1 MSRYSDGMCAQCM
14 ASAATVAAGATGLR
28 AWLAAARFRWV
39 TPVRLKRLTAGLL
52 AVAVAIVSV
61 GAG

>member
-1 MSRYSDGMCAQCM
+1 MCAQCM

-28 AWLAAARFRWV
+28 AWLAATQYQWV

-52 AVAVAIVSV
+52 TVALALVAV
-61 GAG
+61 GGG